1 MTTSTGIIMTINPS
15 SGYVVVAGTVAGLD
29 EGKKDNDEWFAVKL
43 HYEDEGEIKETDI
56 YFWNDSEADD
66 YRRYQADKA
75 KRKNLREGSAIVVRC
90 RFRDDTKKEAT
101 GYGIYYSGLLRIR
114 PDTEHEKDDRS
125 ILVGTVTSMKDVTV
139 RGQDA
144 VRLNVYAGKVPASD
158 GGEMYQNVSVTM
170 TGKQAVMARMDLA
183 EENRADGTLVRKKA
197 VFRCGAVRTFYN
209 STECPVCY
217 ETMQFDETAG
227 RMICHE
233 CGAQIVP
240 DSRDRREAVYAY
252 DYIVIEERVRRRGE

>member
-1 MTTSTGIIMTINPS
+1 MTSTGIIMTINPS
-15 SGYVVVAGTVAGLD
+15 SGYVVVAGTVAGLA
-29 EGKKDNDEWFAVKL
+29 EGKKDNDEWFAVRL

-75 KRKNLREGSAIVVRC
+75 KRKNLQEGSAIVVRC

-101 GYGIYYSGLLRIR
+101 GYGIYYSGLIRIR

-125 ILVGTVTSMKDVTV
+125 VLVGTVTSMKDVTV

-158 GGEMYQNVSVTM
+158 GGEMYQNVSVTLL
-170 TGKQAVMARMDLA
+170 GSQAVMARTDLA
-183 EENRADGTLVRKKA
+183 EEVRDDGTMIRKKA
-197 VFRCGAVRTFYN
+197 VFRCGAVRTFYM
-209 STECPVCY
+209 SAECPVCY
-217 ETMQFDETAG
+217 ETMQFDENAG
-227 RMICHE
+227 KMVCPG
-233 CGAQIVP
+233 CGAQVTP

-252 DYIVIEERVRRRGE
+252 DYIVIEDRVRRRGE